1 MELKLSVQAEEDI
14 IAIAEHGIAMFGP
27 IQAKRYH
34 SDLFNTLDLIAKNPQ
49 MARER
54 EEISPPVRIH
64 PFKAHL
70 VIYQIWQKAL
80 KPARRRAFVAVRF
93 LSSFD
98 IHLSWKYKSWYCVVH
113 QKWTV
118 ISMRSCLLAQKSLL
132 KRSLSLQA
140 CFSVR

>member
-1 MELKLSVQAEEDI
+1 MIFSLSVQAEEDI
-14 IAIAEHGIAMFGP
+14 IAIAEHGIAIFGP

-70 VIYQIWQKAL
+70 IVYQIEQNGSVFIL
-80 KPARRRAFVAVRF
+80 RIRNAFE
-93 LSSFD
+93 D
-98 IHLSWKYKSWYCVVH
+98 W
-113 QKWTV
+113 
-118 ISMRSCLLAQKSLL
+118 ISDPL
-132 KRSLSLQA
+132 
-140 CFSVR
+140 